1 MVASRGHT
9 ARTPPM
15 RFYPGTVAVA
25 LLVTVMSALRADP
38 VISEFMAANAR
49 TLADV
54 DGKFSDWIEIHNPD
68 TTAVNLSG
76 WFLTD
81 DAKDLKK
88 WQFPEVTVPPG
99 GFLVVFASGKSRREP
114 GAELHTN
121 FELDAGG
128 GYLGLVRPDGVTVAS
143 QFGTKYPP
151 QLDDFSYGV
160 TQTLAAGETAA
171 TGYFRAPTPRAR
183 NGGADTLMLTE
194 LVTLSRTSGPFSGTL
209 AVTLSGAGEGQKIR
223 YVLAGPGAS
232 GAVVPEPTADSPLY
246 SGPISISASTVLRA
260 AVFSADDKRRGRPT
274 TAHYARLGATGSARV
289 DTFSSQLPLMVVDVH
304 GSGGLEKDG
313 RERAG
318 WIYAWNPPAAGG
330 TALTGAPA
338 VATPLSVNVRGSS
351 SAEFPK
357 KGYTVRLLDA
367 EGRDNAKGLFGLP
380 SFDTWVL
387 VGPWTYDP
395 TYLHNVLMYDL
406 AGRLGHW
413 APRTQAIELFLN
425 TDGGDLD
432 QADYAGLYILTDAL
446 RIAPGRVDL
455 ATLGSKDITGSD
467 VTGGYLMK
475 FDVPAAEDFS
485 FQTSRNY
492 PGAPNALIV
501 TNPSGPDLV
510 PAQKEYIRSYVQ
522 GFEDALYADL
532 AAGWRQRTH
541 LDFIERAA
549 WVDYHL
555 LNTLSMNADG
565 FIRSA
570 YLHKDRRGKL
580 VAGPLWDYDR
590 ALGGGDPRTVIP
602 EAWSVG
608 AGAVDPWTYGWWGM
622 LVQDP
627 DFLQAWIDRWQ
638 RLRRDELSS
647 TNLAALVDGQ
657 ARRIGAAAAAR
668 DAARWPD
675 NASRFPGGWAGEVE
689 NLKDFL
695 RRKCGWIDT
704 KFAPVPGITNADGV
718 LTLTP
723 APGTQVAYTTD
734 GSDPRASGGG
744 IAAAAKLSASPVRLP
759 NASNLLARTYR
770 TASGTLPSSPWSS
783 PVANPGRLVNLS
795 LLTELA
801 AEESFTLGFV
811 VGGVGT
817 VGSKPLL
824 VRAAGPSLGQLGVA
838 NPHSDPKLELF
849 VGAAK
854 AGENDNWGGSSGVAG
869 AFLQVGA
876 FAYSGASSRDAA
888 VFDAAVAPGN
898 NSVIVSGVGSAAGTV
913 IAELYDASPSALA
926 GQATP
931 RLVNVSVLK
940 SIGAGLTAGFVVG
953 GGSARSILVRA
964 IGPTLK
970 KAFGVTGTD
979 DDPRLTLFSGET
991 KLASNDNW
999 GGGASLKAS
1008 FASVG
1013 AFSLSDSS
1021 NDAALVASLPP
1032 GNYTVQVAGEKAV
1045 GGVVL
1050 VEIYELP

>member
-1 MVASRGHT
+1 
-9 ARTPPM
+9 M
-15 RFYPGTVAVA
+15 RSYPGIVACF
-25 LLVTVMSALRADP
+25 LLAFSLAPLRADP
-38 VISEFMAANAR
+38 VISEFMAANTR
-49 TLADV
+49 TLADS
-54 DGKFSDWIEIHNPD
+54 DEKFSDWIEIHNPD
-68 TTAVNLSG
+68 AAAVNLAG
-76 WFLTD
+76 WYLTD

-88 WQFPEVTVPPG
+88 WQFPEMSVPPG
-99 GFLVVFASGKSRREP
+99 GFLVVFASGKSRRDP
-114 GAELHTN
+114 GAELHTS

-143 QFGTKYPP
+143 QFGSKYPS
-151 QLDDFSYGV
+151 QWDDFSYGV

-183 NGGADTLMLTE
+183 NGGADTLALTE
-194 LVTLSRTSGPFSGTL
+194 LVTVSRASGPFSGTL
-209 AVTLSGAGEGQKIR
+209 SVTLAGAGDGQKIR
-223 YVLAGPGAS
+223 YVLAGPGAA
-232 GAVVPEPTADSPLY
+232 GVNVPEPSAESPQY
-246 SGPISISASTVLRA
+246 SGPIAVSASSVLRA
-260 AVFSADDKRRGRPT
+260 AVFSSDDKRRGRPT

-289 DTFSSQLPLMVVDVH
+289 DTFSSSLPLMVVDVH
-304 GSGGLEKDG
+304 GSGGMEKDG

-318 WIYAWNPPAAGG
+318 WIYAWNPPSAGA

-338 VATPLSVNVRGSS
+338 VATPLAINVRGSS

-432 QADYAGLYILTDAL
+432 QADYAGIYILTDAL

-455 ATLGSKDITGSD
+455 ATLSSKDISGAD

-501 TNPSGPDLV
+501 TSPGGQDLV
-510 PAQKEYIRSYVQ
+510 PAQKDYIRSYVQ
-522 GFEDALYADL
+522 GFEDALHADL

-541 LDFIERAA
+541 LDFIERDA

-570 YLHKDRRGKL
+570 YMHKDRRGKL

-608 AGAVDPWTYGWWGM
+608 AGAVDPCSYGWWGL

-638 RLRRDELSS
+638 RLRRDELSARK
-647 TNLAALVDGQ
+647 LAEIVDGHAQ
-657 ARRIGAAAAAR
+657 RIGAAAAAR
-668 DAARWPD
+668 DAVRWPD

-695 RRKCGWIDT
+695 RRKTAWIDA
-704 KFAPVPGITNADGV
+704 KFALPPEITNAGGV

-723 APGTQVAYTTD
+723 APGAQVAYTTD

-744 IAAAAKLSASPVRLP
+744 VAAAAKLSSSPVRLP
-759 NASNLLARTYR
+759 NASNLQARTYR
-770 TASGTLPSSPWSS
+770 TASGPLPSSPWSS

-801 AEESFTLGFV
+801 AGESFTLGFV
-811 VGGVGT
+811 VGGTGT
-817 VGSKPLL
+817 TGSKPLL
-824 VRAAGPSLGQLGVA
+824 VRAAGPSLGQLGVSNSHA
-838 NPHSDPKLELF
+838 DPKLELF
-849 VGAAK
+849 VGPAK
-854 AGENDNWGGSSGVAG
+854 VGENDNWGGSSAVAG

-888 VFDAAVAPGN
+888 VFDAAVAAGN
-898 NSVIVSGVGSAAGTV
+898 NSVIVSGVGNAAGTV
-913 IAELYDASPSALA
+913 IAELYDASPSATA

-940 SIGAGLTAGFVVG
+940 SIGSGLTAGFVLG
-953 GGSARSILVRA
+953 GGSNRGVLVRA

-970 KAFGVTGTD
+970 KIFGVAGTD

-991 KLASNDNW
+991 KIASNNDW
-999 GGGASLKAS
+999 GGQASLKAA
-1008 FASVG
+1008 FTSVG
-1013 AFSLSDSS
+1013 AFALPDGS
-1021 NDAALVASLPP
+1021 NDAALVATLPP
-1032 GNYTVQVAGEKAV
+1032 GNYTVQVAGEKAA
-1045 GGVVL
+1045 GGIVL